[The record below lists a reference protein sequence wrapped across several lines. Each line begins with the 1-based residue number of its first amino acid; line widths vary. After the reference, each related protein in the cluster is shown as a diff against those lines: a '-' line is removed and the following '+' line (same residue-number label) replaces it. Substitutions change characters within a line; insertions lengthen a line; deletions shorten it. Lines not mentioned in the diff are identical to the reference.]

1 MFMKCSKKKIKA
13 TKKEQ
18 KNPPKNKT
26 KQNPKQKQFVKLC
39 G

>member
-1 MFMKCSKKKIKA
+1 MFMKCSKKNKSD
-13 TKKEQ
+13 KKRA

>member
-1 MFMKCSKKKIKA
+1 MFMKCSKKNKSD
-13 TKKEQ
+13 KK
-18 KNPPKNKT
+18 KSKKPPKNKT